1 MAFLVFEGL
10 DGSGKT
16 TLMKKTSEYLTQS
29 GVKFVIT
36 REPGGTPVGEELRNL
51 VLKFKGD
58 TPSAKC
64 EILIYEAAR
73 AQHVDQVIGPALA
86 RKEWVL
92 CDRFTASTVAFQ
104 AGGRALKDDD
114 VKWLNEFAT
123 SGLEPDLN
131 VLLDLST
138 EESAARQKKRFAATG
153 ETADRLESEK
163 KDFHERVRV
172 NYLNQAK
179 KNPTRWLVIDASQTP
194 ENMFKQLVQRLT
206 EKKWLES

>member
-1 MAFLVFEGL
+1 
-10 DGSGKT
+10 
-16 TLMKKTSEYLTQS
+16 LTQS
-29 GVKFVIT
+29 GIKFHVT

-73 AQHVDQVIGPALA
+73 AQHVDRVIAPTLKKG
-86 RKEWVL
+86 EWVL

-104 AGGRALKDDD
+104 AGGRALKDDE
-114 VKWLNEFAT
+114 VNWLNHFAT
-123 SGLEPDLN
+123 SGLEPHLN
-131 VLLDLST
+131 ILLDLST
-138 EESAARQKKRFAATG
+138 EESLARQKKRFEATG
-153 ETADRLESEK
+153 ETADRLESEER
-163 KDFHERVRV
+163 DFHERVRV
-172 NYLNQAK
+172 NYLNQAQ

-194 ENMFKQLVQRLT
+194 ENMFKQLIQRLT